1 MIETMLDNSE
11 RTSRSI
17 DILQLGMR
25 GLWFTAMP
33 LAAVF
38 QDALSVKLA
47 ILITGWASLSV
58 AMGVANAVGR
68 KKAWQGYALTFVDVL
83 FAFLAVLMSGMLTS
97 PLWWCALIGPVHLML
112 EGRTRQARL
121 LVGFQGAGLGI
132 VSISILGPGSGA
144 LFPFGIHLAG
154 LLVSAGVMEWLSGSV
169 RGEATRVAESQQR
182 LQRERQ
188 VLRVVSF
195 QGADLN
201 SLLDEN
207 RLADMVLDLC
217 MQALN
222 FPDADSRTLI
232 SALLFLEEGNF
243 TIKAA
248 RRLSIADRRHQLPAD
263 SGVLHLASE
272 KREAADTDHI
282 AADQALSMLD
292 GLVPCHSALALPVFL
307 DEQFFGVLL
316 FAHPRK
322 EFFTTAR
329 RRLLAF
335 VAQQGALVMKNAY
348 LYREMK
354 QEKDRLAEVQ
364 EETRRKLA
372 RDLHDGPT
380 QTMAA
385 IAMRVNFAKRM
396 LIKQPEKVS
405 DELDRIEDMA
415 RATTKE
421 IRHMLFTLRPLI
433 LESQGLGA
441 ALAQLGEKIEVT
453 HGQSIRVQADRDAA
467 RGLSGETQVVM
478 FYIAEEAVNN
488 ACKHAAAEQVQIR
501 LIRQA
506 HGVVMEIKDD
516 GVGFSV
522 GAVDDHY
529 EQSGSL
535 GMVNM
540 RERAEMIGGTLQI
553 ETDVGRGTRVT
564 LLVPF
569 ADRED
574 VPGEA

>member
-1 MIETMLDNSE
+1 
-11 RTSRSI
+11 
-17 DILQLGMR
+17 
-25 GLWFTAMP
+25 
-33 LAAVF
+33 
-38 QDALSVKLA
+38 
-47 ILITGWASLSV
+47 
-58 AMGVANAVGR
+58 
-68 KKAWQGYALTFVDVL
+68 
-83 FAFLAVLMSGMLTS
+83 
-97 PLWWCALIGPVHLML
+97 ML
-112 EGRTRQARL
+112 EG
-121 LVGFQGAGLGI
+121 
-132 VSISILGPGSGA
+132 
-144 LFPFGIHLAG
+144 
-154 LLVSAGVMEWLSGSV
+154 
-169 RGEATRVAESQQR
+169 
-182 LQRERQ
+182 
-188 VLRVVSF
+188 
-195 QGADLN
+195 
-201 SLLDEN
+201 
-207 RLADMVLDLC
+207 
-217 MQALN
+217 
-222 FPDADSRTLI
+222 
-232 SALLFLEEGNF
+232 LE
-243 TIKAA
+243 
-248 RRLSIADRRHQLPAD
+248 
-263 SGVLHLASE
+263 
-272 KREAADTDHI
+272 
-282 AADQALSMLD
+282 
-292 GLVPCHSALALPVFL
+292 PCHSALALPVFL
-307 DEQFFGVLL
+307 DEQFFGVML
-316 FAHPRK
+316 FAHPRRD
-322 EFFTTAR
+322 FFTAAR

-354 QEKDRLAEVQ
+354 QEKDQLAELQ

-396 LIKQPEKVS
+396 LLKQPERVA

-467 RGLSGETQVVM
+467 RGLAGETQVVM

-506 HGVVMEIKDD
+506 HGIVMEIKDD

-553 ETDVGRGTRVT
+553 ETDIGRGTRVT

-569 ADRED
+569 ADSED
-574 VPGEA
+574 VSGGRIIR